1 MSRVKVRL
9 FDAKGFVSMAMA
21 LALAACG
28 GGSNGSVQPPPPP
41 IPTGTIPHSMI
52 MDLYP
57 VQSSSTGPRL
67 FVMVT
72 AVGSQAVNMPLAF
85 DTGSAGITL
94 YAEDIFPSTLV
105 SSAGFV
111 IPEGQSSITYNGI
124 TVTNQQGV
132 RKYGYAT
139 NGRSQT
145 GNIGYATITFG
156 NADGRLTTQVMPVFL
171 YYLITDNATGNPE
184 PVPIQRGWFG
194 VNSGPGFIN
203 VANSTEPPGGYPVCA
218 VSTLG
223 SCRVASVFKYFSY
236 ASGIDAGFMLNP
248 AALQSCDITVADDC
262 TPAPILTIG
271 LTQAEEAGFST
282 SSLICPPSTYVG
294 PLTIQSFAVC
304 QPSIP
309 NTTITLSGPVTG
321 AFTAAPLFDT
331 GNPAMVLLDPASNS
345 TPTVLPAG
353 TTVMLSLPSGFIYN
367 YSTTAQGMGATTV
380 STTETTGIGIQFFT
394 TNSFFI
400 DFTTSSE
407 GWRGS

>member
-1 MSRVKVRL
+1 MSRLKVRL

-21 LALAACG
+21 LTVAACG
-28 GGSNGSVQPPPPP
+28 GGSNGSVPPPPP
-41 IPTGTIPHSMI
+41 TPTGTIPHSMI

-156 NADGRLTTQVMPVFL
+156 NADGQLTTQVMPVFL

-262 TPAPILTIG
+262 TPASILTIG

-321 AFTAAPLFDT
+321 VFTAAPLFDT
-331 GNPAMVLLDPASNS
+331 GNPAMVLLDPASSS
-345 TPTVLPAG
+345 TPVVLPAG
-353 TTVMLSLPSGFIYN
+353 TPIMLSLPSGFIYN
-367 YSTTAQGMGATTV
+367 YSTTAQGMGATTI

>member
-1 MSRVKVRL
+1 MSRTM
-9 FDAKGFVSMAMA
+9 GSMVSVA
-21 LALAACG
+21 LAVAACG
-28 GGSNGSVQPPPPP
+28 GGSNGSVSPPPPP
-41 IPTGTIPHSMI
+41 TPTGTVSRSMT

-57 VQSSSTGPRL
+57 VQSLSTGPRL
-67 FVMVT
+67 FIMVT
-72 AVGSQAVNMPLAF
+72 AVGSQPVNMPLAF
-85 DTGSAGITL
+85 DTGSAGVTL

-111 IPEGQSSITYNGI
+111 IPEGQTSITYNGI

-145 GNIGYATITFG
+145 GNIGYATMTFG
-156 NADGRLTTQVMPVFL
+156 NADGQLTTQVMPVFL

-203 VANSTEPPGGYPVCA
+203 VTNSTEPAGGYPVCA
-218 VSTLG
+218 AGTQG
-223 SCRVASVFKYFSY
+223 SCRVASVFKYLSY

-248 AALQSCDITVADDC
+248 AVLQSCDITVADDC
-262 TPAPILTIG
+262 APARILTIG
-271 LTQAEEAGFST
+271 LTPAQETGFST

-294 PLTIQSFAVC
+294 PLTIQGFAVC

-309 NTTITLSGPVTG
+309 NTTITLAGLSTG

-331 GNPAMVLLDPASNS
+331 GNPEMVLLDPSSTS

-353 TTVMLSLPSGFIYN
+353 TMVMLSLPSGFIYN
-367 YSTTAQGMGATTV
+367 FSTTADGMGTTTV
-380 STTETTGIGIQFFT
+380 STTEPTGIGIQFFT
-394 TNSFFI
+394 SNSFFI
-400 DFTTSSE
+400 DFTTNTV

>member
-1 MSRVKVRL
+1 MSRSKVRL
-9 FDAKGFVSMAMA
+9 FDAKGFVSLAVA
-21 LALAACG
+21 LTVAACG
-28 GGSNGSVQPPPPP
+28 GGSNGSVPPSPPT
-41 IPTGTIPHSMI
+41 PTGTIPHSMI

-105 SSAGFV
+105 SSSGFV

-132 RKYGYAT
+132 RKYGNAT

-145 GNIGYATITFG
+145 GNIGYATVTFG
-156 NADGRLTTQVMPVFL
+156 TADGQLTTQVMPVFL

-203 VANSTEPPGGYPVCA
+203 VGNSTEPPGGYPVCA
-218 VSTLG
+218 VGTLG

-262 TPAPILTIG
+262 TPAPILSIG

-282 SSLICPPSTYVG
+282 SRLICPPSTYVG
-294 PLTIQSFAVC
+294 PSSIQGFAVC

-321 AFTAAPLFDT
+321 TFTATPLFDT
-331 GNPAMVLLDPASNS
+331 GNPVMVLMDPSSSS
-345 TPTVLPAG
+345 TPSALPAG
-353 TTVMLSLPSGFIYN
+353 TMVMLSLPSGFIYN
-367 YSTTAQGMGATTV
+367 YSTNTQGMGTTMV
-380 STTETTGIGIQFFT
+380 STTEMTGIGIQFFT

-400 DFTTSSE
+400 DFTTSTE

>member
-1 MSRVKVRL
+1 
-9 FDAKGFVSMAMA
+9 
-21 LALAACG
+21 
-28 GGSNGSVQPPPPP
+28 
-41 IPTGTIPHSMI
+41 
-52 MDLYP
+52 
-57 VQSSSTGPRL
+57 
-67 FVMVT
+67 
-72 AVGSQAVNMPLAF
+72 MPLAF
-85 DTGSAGITL
+85 DTGSAGVTL

-156 NADGRLTTQVMPVFL
+156 NADGQLTTQVMPVFL

-203 VANSTEPPGGYPVCA
+203 VTNSTEPSGGYPVCA
-218 VSTLG
+218 ASTLG

-236 ASGIDAGFMLNP
+236 ASGVDAGFMLNP

-271 LTQAEEAGFST
+271 LTQAAGNRLQHVEPDLSPIDVRGSFDYSRLCGMPSEYSEHQHHPVRTRHRRIHRRAAFRYRQPGDGSAGPIEQLDSYRLYPQGRWLCCRCLPALST
-282 SSLICPPSTYVG
+282 TTQPPLKEWGPQRSARPRRRGLEFSSLRQIPS
-294 PLTIQSFAVC
+294 S
-304 QPSIP
+304 S
-309 NTTITLSGPVTG
+309 TLRPARKGGGDHRLSYRPTMRLSSSG
-321 AFTAAPLFDT
+321 
-331 GNPAMVLLDPASNS
+331 
-345 TPTVLPAG
+345 
-353 TTVMLSLPSGFIYN
+353 
-367 YSTTAQGMGATTV
+367 
-380 STTETTGIGIQFFT
+380 
-394 TNSFFI
+394 
-400 DFTTSSE
+400 
-407 GWRGS
+407 

>member
-1 MSRVKVRL
+1 MSRTL
-9 FDAKGFVSMAMA
+9 GSMASVA
-21 LALAACG
+21 LAVAACG
-28 GGSNGSVQPPPPP
+28 GGSNGSVSPPPT
-41 IPTGTIPHSMI
+41 PTGTVSRSMT

-57 VQSSSTGPRL
+57 VQSLSTGPRL
-67 FVMVT
+67 FIMVT
-72 AVGSQAVNMPLAF
+72 AVGSQPVNMPLAF
-85 DTGSAGITL
+85 DTGSAGVTL

-111 IPEGQSSITYNGI
+111 IPEGQTSITYNGI

-145 GNIGYATITFG
+145 GNIGYATVTFG
-156 NADGRLTTQVMPVFL
+156 NADGQLTTQVMPVFL

-203 VANSTEPPGGYPVCA
+203 VTNSTEPAGGYPVCA

-223 SCRVASVFKYFSY
+223 SCRVASVFKYLSY
-236 ASGIDAGFMLNP
+236 ASGVDAGFMLNP
-248 AALQSCDITVADDC
+248 AALQSCDITVANDC
-262 TPAPILTIG
+262 SPAPILTIG
-271 LTQAEEAGFST
+271 LTQAQETGFST

-294 PLTIQSFAVC
+294 PLTIQGFAVC
-304 QPSIP
+304 QPSVP
-309 NTTITLSGPVTG
+309 NTAITLSGPSTG

-331 GNPAMVLLDPASNS
+331 GNPEMVLLDPSSSS

-367 YSTTAQGMGATTV
+367 FSTTAEGMGTTTV
-380 STTETTGIGIQFFT
+380 STTEPTGIGIQFFT

-400 DFTTSSE
+400 DFTTNTV
-407 GWRGS
+407 GWRES

>member
-1 MSRVKVRL
+1 MSRSKVRL
-9 FDAKGFVSMAMA
+9 FDAKGFVSTSAA
-21 LALAACG
+21 LTLAACG
-28 GGSNGSVQPPPPP
+28 GGSNGSVPPPPP
-41 IPTGTIPHSMI
+41 TPTGTVSHSMT

-67 FVMVT
+67 FMMVT

-94 YAEDIFPSTLV
+94 YAGDIFPSTLV
-105 SSAGFV
+105 NSAGFV

-156 NADGRLTTQVMPVFL
+156 NADGQLTTQVMPVFL

-194 VNSGPGFIN
+194 VNSGPGLIN
-203 VANSTEPPGGYPVCA
+203 VTNSTEPAGGYPVCTA
-218 VSTLG
+218 STLG

-236 ASGIDAGFMLNP
+236 ASGLDAGFMVNP

-262 TPAPILTIG
+262 TPAPILTVG
-271 LTQAEEAGFST
+271 LTQAQEAGFST

-294 PLTIQSFAVC
+294 PLTIQDFAVC
-304 QPSIP
+304 QASIP
-309 NTTITLSGPVTG
+309 NTTITLSGPATG
-321 AFTAAPLFDT
+321 VFTAAPLFDT
-331 GNPAMVLLDPASNS
+331 GNPAMVLLDPSSSS

-353 TTVMLSLPSGFIYN
+353 TMVMLSLPSGFIYN
-367 YSTTAQGMGATTV
+367 YSTTTQGMGTTTV

-400 DFTTSSE
+400 DFTSNTE
-407 GWRGS
+407 GWSGS